1 MKKESKTRAFMA
13 KRVIDKDVKTIFG
26 LTLAAN
32 AFKIVKKKSAR
43 QAKLK
48 NEKPKSL
55 KRNSSDELLNPNGTK
70 DSTDLSNSAS
80 GAIDITLS
88 P

>member
-43 QAKLK
+43 
-48 NEKPKSL
+48 
-55 KRNSSDELLNPNGTK
+55 
-70 DSTDLSNSAS
+70 
-80 GAIDITLS
+80 
-88 P
+88 